1 VILFLGCNHAAK
13 PNADG
18 NSVDSDFS
26 ELSYLNDFAEAMD
39 EGLDDLESAMKET
52 DDDPDRKPPAP
63 KKRRINWNLFGG
75 STRNSANKNDD
86 DEDL

>member
-1 VILFLGCNHAAK
+1 
-13 PNADG
+13 
-18 NSVDSDFS
+18 
-26 ELSYLNDFAEAMD
+26 MD

-52 DDDPDRKPPAP
+52 DDDANRKPPPPP

-75 STRNSANKNDD
+75 STRNSANKNED